1 MKKKKLWCV
10 LIIDPDDRDNDK
22 IVHVRC
28 NAESTAKR
36 KAVASLGIGCS
47 VNDLIEEPLANEV
60 TEEDIIK

>member
-10 LIIDPDDRDNDK
+10 IIIDPDDRDHDK

-36 KAVASLGIGCS
+36 KAVVSLGIGCTI
-47 VNDLIEEPLANEV
+47 NDLIEEPLAFEV
-60 TEEDIIK
+60 IEEDIIK